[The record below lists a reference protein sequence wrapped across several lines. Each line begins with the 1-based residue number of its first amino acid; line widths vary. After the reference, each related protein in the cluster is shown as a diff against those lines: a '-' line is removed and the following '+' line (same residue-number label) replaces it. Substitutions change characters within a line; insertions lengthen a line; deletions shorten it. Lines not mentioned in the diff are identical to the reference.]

1 MSAPV
6 MNMEILKYMIF
17 SYIGTFVSKNVR
29 CVNFISFVM
38 NHSNLDYFSKFI
50 LIITFVDMVLCK
62 AFSLNNNISDN
73 LFWHG
78 FDMSPTMKTFSKLFG
93 FFSHYC

>member
-17 SYIGTFVSKNVR
+17 SYIGTFVS
-29 CVNFISFVM
+29 NFGMS
-38 NHSNLDYFSKFI
+38 HSNLDYFSKFI